1 MLDRSK
7 IGWKRHR
14 EMAPPDE
21 TKSLASALPFLSK
34 LRERQL
40 LFDATVRSKLLPPR
54 CTFLTSAVVSSW
66 AYRCCHHLP

>member
-34 LRERQL
+34 LSLNPWR
-40 LFDATVRSKLLPPR
+40 V
-54 CTFLTSAVVSSW
+54 
-66 AYRCCHHLP
+66 